1 MASTRTC
8 EQRMVTLQQLV
19 VIKCYVILNLSTL
32 HMTISVFLNVQ
43 NVLVTAKTTPLK
55 ETFYCCLVLYYYRIV
70 LLWFCF
76 VLLLAFGVFF
86 FFGLQEAIK
95 NVLHSVQYNDQKQ
108 EYGLGAL
115 SGCDAITDMSCH
127 GEVSLFRKKKTK
139 RQLRFTCLCP
149 SFAGDT
155 LDQSRTPFKLPTT
168 CAVTLATGTL
178 PELTC
183 ARISS
188 VSDQCVHPTVLQRVE
203 QVQFNKC
210 MCVSTT
216 IHG

>member
-1 MASTRTC
+1 MLCNFEFVNTSHDNFGIFECPECFSHSKDYSIERNFLLLSC
-8 EQRMVTLQQLV
+8 
-19 VIKCYVILNLSTL
+19 VILLQDC
-32 HMTISVFLNVQ
+32 F
-43 NVLVTAKTTPLK
+43 A
-55 ETFYCCLVLYYYRIV
+55 LVL
-70 LLWFCF
+70 FCF
-76 VLLLAFGVFF
+76 AFSFWRLFF

-115 SGCDAITDMSCH
+115 SGCDAITDMSYH